1 MNQEAKPT
9 ESRGEIGYLANWL
22 LYAKSRRNIFL
33 RISIVKRFNDLIL

>member
-1 MNQEAKPT
+1 MNQEAKLI

-22 LYAKSRRNIFL
+22 YTSRRDIFL